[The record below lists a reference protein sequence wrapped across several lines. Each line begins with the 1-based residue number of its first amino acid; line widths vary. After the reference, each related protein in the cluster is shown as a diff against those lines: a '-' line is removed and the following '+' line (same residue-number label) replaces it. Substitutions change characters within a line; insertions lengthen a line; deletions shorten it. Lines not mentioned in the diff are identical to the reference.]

1 MAEMIAKYSFKL
13 SMADAELLERI
24 MKHEHYTNRAEMLGL
39 MLGDYWLA
47 AQQRIRL
54 QLSREDREDF
64 RPFIVVPEE
73 ENSFRVSK
81 AESERIMKMVTSGQ
95 QRLSEWISRML
106 IEYVSEI
113 KRQRVNN
120 HKSTALSYI
129 MSTMYGADLL
139 RQFE

>member
-1 MAEMIAKYSFKL
+1 MAEMIGKYSFRL
-13 SMADAELLERI
+13 SMADAECLERI
-24 MKHEHYTNRAEMLGL
+24 MKHEHVTVRAEMLSL

-54 QLSREDREDF
+54 SLSKEDKEDF

-73 ENSFRVSK
+73 ENCFRVSK
-81 AESERIMKMVTSGQ
+81 EQSERIMKMVTGGQ

-106 IEYVSEI
+106 TEHLSEI

-120 HKSTALSYI
+120 RKSTALTYI
-129 MSTMYGADLL
+129 MSTMGGADLL
-139 RQFE
+139 RRFE